1 MAYATGT
8 AATPD
13 QMLDAIRAFAALQ
26 GWTVD
31 RWAADGPGMALSIHV
46 DNLYAHFR
54 SDPYNEVNDWSMAL
68 GICGS
73 TGFSAGAAWDAQPG
87 AFPYPL
93 TCTARPDGNSLFP
106 CTYHL
111 FAQAS
116 PRSLS
121 GCFVSPN
128 QANTHF
134 IVCDTQKVGA
144 WTGGAFFGGDQYL
157 SQLYG
162 AGSIPY
168 IGSVALR
175 ADFNGSGQWHG
186 AQGNRTISLFSFDP
200 VTNAFN
206 SLTPLLPVR
215 LAINSP
221 IDDSTPAIVGFLPHI
236 RLVDME
242 AIGNGDLLTLGPDTW
257 QCFFPTSRFNSSAGI
272 AYLR

>member
-13 QMLDAIRAFAALQ
+13 QMLDALRAFAALQ

-31 RWAADGPGMALSIHV
+31 RWTADGSGMVLSIHV
-46 DNLYAHFR
+46 ASLYAHFR
-54 SDPYNEVNDWSMAL
+54 SDPYDEGSGWSTAMEFY
-68 GICGS
+68 GS
-73 TGFSAGAAWDAQPG
+73 TGFDSGSTWDAQPG
-87 AFPYPL
+87 CFPYPL
-93 TCTARPDGNSLFP
+93 TCTAQPNGNSLFP

-116 PRSLS
+116 PRGLA

-144 WTGGAFFGGDQYL
+144 WTGGAFFGGDQFLY
-157 SQLYG
+157 QPYG
-162 AGSIPY
+162 AGSTPY

-175 ADFNGSGQWHG
+175 ADFNESGQWHG
-186 AQGNRTISLFSFDP
+186 AQGNRTISLFGFDP

-206 SLTPLLPVR
+206 GLAPLLPAR

-221 IDDSTPAIVGFLPHI
+221 INDSTPAIVGFLPHI

-257 QCFFPTSRFNSSAGI
+257 QCFFPISRVNNSAGI